1 MGAQAVPYWV
11 LGLLVFV
18 SAFLVAA
25 QFSERIIDWFR
36 FQSIGTRDYVAE
48 RLKLMMIDIPE
59 ERILLYQISLSGGLA
74 GLFFFLCLPNF
85 QLGIV
90 TGLLVGV
97 VVWVMPRPIVNMM
110 YQKRVDQFVNQ
121 MVDGLGLMSNG
132 MRSGLSVSQSLGLV
146 VQEMPNPIK
155 QEFELILSKNKLG
168 RSLEEAFV
176 DLSQRVVSDEVEMFV
191 TAVNILKETGGNLAE
206 TFDTISTLIRERIK
220 VENKIK
226 AMTAQAF
233 WQGIILMCVP
243 PFMAVNMSQ
252 SDPETMKPMFE
263 TPSGWAALAAVV
275 VLEIVA
281 YVVIKKV
288 TKIDV

>member
-74 GLFFFLCLPNF
+74 GLFFLLCLPNF

-176 DLSQRVVSDEVEMFV
+176 DLSQRIVSDEVEMFV

>member
-1 MGAQAVPYWV
+1 MGTQAIPYWV

-48 RLKLMMIDIPE
+48 RLKLMMIEIPE

>member
-1 MGAQAVPYWV
+1 MIQATVPYWI

-36 FQSIGTRDYVAE
+36 FQSIGTRDYISE
-48 RLKLMMIDIPE
+48 RLKLMMIDIPD
-59 ERILLYQISLSGGLA
+59 ERILIYQISLSVGLA
-74 GLFFFLCLPNF
+74 GLLFLLCLPNV
-85 QLGIV
+85 QLG
-90 TGLLVGV
+90 LFVGV
-97 VVWVMPRPIVNMM
+97 IMGGLAWVMPRPIVDMM
-110 YQKRVDQFVNQ
+110 YQKRVERFVNQ

-132 MRSGLSVSQSLGLV
+132 MRSGLSVAQALGLV
-146 VQEMPNPIK
+146 VQEMPNPIQ

-176 DLSQRVVSDEVEMFV
+176 DLSKRIVSDEVEMFV

-206 TFDTISTLIRERIK
+206 TFDTITTLIRERIK

-243 PFMAVNMSQ
+243 PFMAVTLSQ
-252 SDPETMKPMFE
+252 SDPESMRPMFE
-263 TPSGWAALAAVV
+263 TPTGWAALLAVV
-275 VLEIVA
+275 VLEVA
-281 YVVIKKV
+281 AFFVIKKV